1 MGGED
6 GCEGRFESTIV
17 TNIGQGHLT
26 LILVREMSKKRKG
39 ISETSGCGNQLLE
52 KTYVL
57 VCYCYV

>member
-26 LILVREMSKKRKG
+26 FGQENVKEKA
-39 ISETSGCGNQLLE
+39 GNFRNLWLW
-52 KTYVL
+52 
-57 VCYCYV
+57 